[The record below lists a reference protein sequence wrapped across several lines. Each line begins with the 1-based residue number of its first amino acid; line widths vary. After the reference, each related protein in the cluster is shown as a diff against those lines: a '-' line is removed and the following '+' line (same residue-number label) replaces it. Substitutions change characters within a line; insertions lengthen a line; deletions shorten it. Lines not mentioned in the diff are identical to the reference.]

1 MSFSQPE
8 YSEPYYEPEY
18 SGVLS
23 LSQDS
28 VMVRPLPLPPAGGSE
43 DMSAASSLQASPS
56 PKAKKM
62 SLRKCPSLP
71 EVGSSPTEGDD
82 SDTWSRTF
90 SLPDIGDLRLSEE
103 QEDMDMTESWILEE
117 SKKEM
122 KNAIELSAKELTE
135 ETASLIEWSSQE
147 FSEKLNK
154 GDEMDEA
161 LATCK
166 ETLGNMK
173 RKLQE
178 TLDVQETSRADLVS
192 KLSVLDDLESD
203 YRQMKRFRR

>member
-43 DMSAASSLQASPS
+43 DLSAASSLQAPSS

-71 EVGSSPTEGDD
+71 EVGRDD

-122 KNAIELSAKELTE
+122 ENAIELSAKELTE

-147 FSEKLNK
+147 LSEKLNK

-161 LATCK
+161 LANCK

-178 TLDVQETSRADLVS
+178 TLDDQETSRADLIS
-192 KLSVLDDLESD
+192 KLSMLDDLESD

>member
-28 VMVRPLPLPPAGGSE
+28 VMVRPLPLPRAGGSK
-43 DMSAASSLQASPS
+43 DLSAASSLPAPPS

-71 EVGSSPTEGDD
+71 EVGSSATEADD

-147 FSEKLNK
+147 LSEKLNK

-161 LATCK
+161 LANCK
-166 ETLGNMK
+166 ETLGSMK

-178 TLDVQETSRADLVS
+178 TLDDQETSRADLIS
-192 KLSVLDDLESD
+192 KLSMLDDLESD

>member
-8 YSEPYYEPEY
+8 YCEPYCEPEY

-43 DMSAASSLQASPS
+43 DLSAASSLQAPPS

-71 EVGSSPTEGDD
+71 EVGSSNN
-82 SDTWSRTF
+82 DTWSRTF

-161 LATCK
+161 LANCK

-192 KLSVLDDLESD
+192 KLSMLDDLESD